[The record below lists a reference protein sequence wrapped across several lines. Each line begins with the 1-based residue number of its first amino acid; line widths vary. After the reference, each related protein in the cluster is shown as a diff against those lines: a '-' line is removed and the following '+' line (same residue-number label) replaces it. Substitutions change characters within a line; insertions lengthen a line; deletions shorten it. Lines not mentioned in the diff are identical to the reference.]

1 MSRLSYSKNNSFRKV
16 GFISDEFHEYVT
28 STDADFFAQSR
39 EAKCINIVTTQS
51 YTSLLNSLDNQNT
64 TKTIIQNLVNKIWFR
79 TDDIFTIE
87 DAQKQLGKEEKT
99 KISKTI
105 SENAKTTNFNIIT
118 KKFNS
123 LDSNL
128 SESINSYSQF
138 DYAFDTNFFTQKLE
152 TFSCLAF
159 LSTGSQIIPPQ
170 KIKMI
175 PYFKNIN

>member
-1 MSRLSYSKNNSFRKV
+1 MSRLSYSKNKSFRSV
-16 GFISDEFHEYVT
+16 AFISDEFHEYVT

-64 TKTIIQNLVNKIWFR
+64 TKTIIQNLVNKFWFR
-79 TDDIFTIE
+79 TDDVFTIE

-118 KKFNS
+118 QKFNS
-123 LDSNL
+123 FKKRERLV
-128 SESINSYSQF
+128 F
-138 DYAFDTNFFTQKLE
+138 
-152 TFSCLAF
+152 CL
-159 LSTGSQIIPPQ
+159 P
-170 KIKMI
+170 
-175 PYFKNIN
+175 